1 MHNSW
6 FGLRP
11 HLTFSHT
18 YFRKLYVKFMIW
30 YILILIALL
39 RAWSGVT
46 RLVQRWSGVLWETYS
61 IRLNIIFSG
70 LTKYFNCNLTC
81 HLTFKIL
88 TLILFN
94 DCRTFL
100 LMLALR
106 SWFLIKWYPLVDS
119 FLYYYHFSALQRND
133 IFRRDQPTP
142 FSRCTGV
149 TIQADGTQTVRKSLT
164 TCSSSTNCSCAHLH
178 WLFLL

>member
-1 MHNSW
+1 MIYLNTYCFAPSLERCNSSCAALERC
-6 FGLRP
+6 FVGNLFNP
-11 HLTFSHT
+11 SQHYL
-18 YFRKLYVKFMIW
+18 FRLDW
-30 YILILIALL
+30 
-39 RAWSGVT
+39 
-46 RLVQRWSGVLWETYS
+46 
-61 IRLNIIFSG
+61 IFQ
-70 LTKYFNCNLTC
+70 LQFTC
-81 HLTFKIL
+81 PLTFKIL

-119 FLYYYHFSALQRND
+119 VLYYYHFSALQRND

-149 TIQADGTQTVRKSLT
+149 TIQADNTQTVRKSLT
-164 TCSSSTNCSCAHLH
+164 TCLSSTNCSCAHLH
-178 WLFLL
+178 WLFPNQKVLFTA